1 MAVGAVSCISPPLVN
16 ARSEHRHQGITTIT
30 RIDYRTPVPY
40 TRRMSN
46 DAHYLSKLQ
55 DYYAAHG
62 VVPPYSTLM
71 QVVGFRSEGPGAA
84 GGGRRGGAG
93 GRGAAPGGRR
103 RPGGRGGGRR
113 GY

>member
-46 DAHYLSKLQ
+46 AAHYLSNLQ

-62 VVPPYSTLM
+62 VVPPFSTLM
-71 QVVGFRSEGPGAA
+71 QVVGFRSKSPVAA
-84 GGGRRGGAG
+84 LVIQHKNTNKHKTTPDKRLRPGRRFFE
-93 GRGAAPGGRR
+93 RR
-103 RPGGRGGGRR
+103 I
-113 GY
+113 